1 MLVLPSIIFPWA
13 PRTHVV
19 NLNKQAVVWL
29 YFFPEQQQLADNT
42 VAFSSR
48 AVTGARS
55 YARGETI
62 VFDAEVVNIGG
73 AFDATTSV
81 FVCPVRG
88 LYLFTFTVWTED
100 NNRMEATL
108 QHNDVS
114 NVVGVVTDA
123 NGYNQ
128 ASNSVL
134 LECQPGQRVKVIAG
148 PVSDDL
154 AITNQNYTPL
164 NTFSG
169 VLLQMLAS
177 D

>member
-1 MLVLPSIIFPWA
+1 
-13 PRTHVV
+13 
-19 NLNKQAVVWL
+19 
-29 YFFPEQQQLADNT
+29 
-42 VAFSSR
+42 
-48 AVTGARS
+48 
-55 YARGETI
+55 
-62 VFDAEVVNIGG
+62 
-73 AFDATTSV
+73 
-81 FVCPVRG
+81 
-88 LYLFTFTVWTED
+88 
-100 NNRMEATL
+100 MEATL

-134 LECQPGQRVKVIAG
+134 IECQPGQRVKVIAG